1 MADSGEQPKSPRRT
15 AISPS
20 ATELTECLNYLA
32 QRHPNLNLT
41 PEEKRVFYQLFQAA
55 DTTNLGVITGEVA
68 VPFFEKTKL
77 APETLGLIW
86 QIADKENRGLLTPSG
101 FGVVLRLI
109 GHAQAGRA
117 PTEELALQ
125 PGPLPKFEGVVVE
138 PTSPT
143 SRSAGATSPPPVGD
157 IAKQIF
163 ERARLPNE
171 ILGRIWNL
179 ADTKQRGA
187 LDATE
192 FIIAM
197 HLLTSYKSGAMRGI
211 PQTLPPGLYEAAA
224 RRGPVRTSVGARPA
238 LDVPPVPAIPRQ
250 FTGPQRTQ
258 SPLNRSQ
265 FGTPLTAQSTGGDW
279 LIMPAEKAQF
289 DTIFGTIDTAKLGVI
304 TGDQAVGF
312 FMKAQL
318 PEEVLAQIWDL
329 ADIDADGQLTKD
341 EFAVAMYLVRSQRTG
356 KEPLPQTL
364 PPALIPPSMRRPTTA
379 QAVPAPVAAPAALS
393 PPPSVRSA
401 ADDLF
406 GLDAFSAP
414 AAPAAPQVPQST
426 GGSNTPFQTPGSPT
440 SRASPAANST
450 TFKPFIPTSSFG
462 QSLQPQI
469 TGASAGAPPTV
480 RSPPPP
486 SDDLLGDNDPEE
498 SNKLTQETAELANL
512 SNQIGSLAKEMQNV
526 QTKRT
531 SAEHELSQTSQQ
543 KRDFETRL
551 AQARAMYEQ
560 EVKSFKALE
569 ERLNASKAETKR
581 LQQEFALIEG
591 SRQDLQTQYNQ
602 VSAALTADQQENA
615 SLKEKIR
622 QANAA
627 VAQLKPALEKA
638 RSDARQQKGL
648 VAINKKQLATVEGER
663 DKIQEEID
671 TLSKEQ
677 PQGPDESAASPS
689 AAPALASPALS
700 TASQNNNPFFR
711 RTTTASS
718 DGQAAPPQVSSEQ
731 QRAFDSLFGTAFA
744 PPTTATPP
752 PPTSFR
758 ADSRQASLH
767 SPVTSGA
774 PTPSVS
780 PPPSIGTVPEPPQSR
795 QFTPNVLP
803 LAETQ
808 SMTSSTKPSPPGS
821 RFGGPESS
829 TVGTPVP
836 AGATEIPSATP
847 EHGEVRSPFEEF
859 EESKRFPEV
868 PVAPGEAA
876 RADTS
881 TTANEN
887 QTAAKDPSF
896 DELFGGPAHQRS
908 QSQNANDFEEA
919 FAAMKQGAGAT
930 KPNGTAPAAFSEFP
944 PIRELDDDDDD
955 DDDDS
960 SDSEAPLGFD
970 DNFTPAVPPQEQQTS
985 KTDPIEPSQL
995 AAFPAPGSVTPSQ
1008 PPPAE
1013 AQKSPPKYD
1022 ESAEKEASGGMPP
1035 EFNGLLPNRE
1045 DPTVAPDAPHS
1056 VEAGT
1061 GAPIVGGEPQ
1071 RDVPATAP
1079 TSAGTKPSA
1088 PDFEAAFA
1096 GMDLA
1101 PAKEAE
1107 DDDDDY
1113 FEPSDNKN
1121 TADFD
1126 FSFDTPSQQKMAVP
1140 SGSPGQANHSDFFSF
1155 DQQVNASNHDTAVSP
1170 AASNP
1175 QPATHD
1181 WETLFAP
1188 LDNAQAS
1195 TGTNGASQPAASGDG
1210 KPPGWALQTDAVEDD
1225 QILQRLTGMGFPRDE
1240 SLAALEKFDYN
1251 IDKAVDFLTSKS

>member
-1 MADSGEQPKSPRRT
+1 
-15 AISPS
+15 
-20 ATELTECLNYLA
+20 
-32 QRHPNLNLT
+32 
-41 PEEKRVFYQLFQAA
+41 
-55 DTTNLGVITGEVA
+55 
-68 VPFFEKTKL
+68 
-77 APETLGLIW
+77 
-86 QIADKENRGLLTPSG
+86 
-101 FGVVLRLI
+101 
-109 GHAQAGRA
+109 
-117 PTEELALQ
+117 
-125 PGPLPKFEGVVVE
+125 
-138 PTSPT
+138 
-143 SRSAGATSPPPVGD
+143 
-157 IAKQIF
+157 
-163 ERARLPNE
+163 
-171 ILGRIWNL
+171 
-179 ADTKQRGA
+179 
-187 LDATE
+187 
-192 FIIAM
+192 
-197 HLLTSYKSGAMRGI
+197 
-211 PQTLPPGLYEAAA
+211 
-224 RRGPVRTSVGARPA
+224 
-238 LDVPPVPAIPRQ
+238 
-250 FTGPQRTQ
+250 
-258 SPLNRSQ
+258 
-265 FGTPLTAQSTGGDW
+265 
-279 LIMPAEKAQF
+279 
-289 DTIFGTIDTAKLGVI
+289 
-304 TGDQAVGF
+304 
-312 FMKAQL
+312 
-318 PEEVLAQIWDL
+318 
-329 ADIDADGQLTKD
+329 
-341 EFAVAMYLVRSQRTG
+341 
-356 KEPLPQTL
+356 
-364 PPALIPPSMRRPTTA
+364 
-379 QAVPAPVAAPAALS
+379 
-393 PPPSVRSA
+393 
-401 ADDLF
+401 
-406 GLDAFSAP
+406 
-414 AAPAAPQVPQST
+414 
-426 GGSNTPFQTPGSPT
+426 
-440 SRASPAANST
+440 
-450 TFKPFIPTSSFG
+450 
-462 QSLQPQI
+462 
-469 TGASAGAPPTV
+469 
-480 RSPPPP
+480 
-486 SDDLLGDNDPEE
+486 
-498 SNKLTQETAELANL
+498 
-512 SNQIGSLAKEMQNV
+512 
-526 QTKRT
+526 
-531 SAEHELSQTSQQ
+531 
-543 KRDFETRL
+543 
-551 AQARAMYEQ
+551 MYEQ
-560 EVKSFKALE
+560 EVKNFKALE

-581 LQQEFALIEG
+581 LQQEYALIEG

-677 PQGPDESAASPS
+677 PQGSDESAASAS

-718 DGQAAPPQVSSEQ
+718 DGQAASPQVSSEQ

-752 PPTSFR
+752 PATSFR

-767 SPVTSGA
+767 SPVTSGV

-780 PPPSIGTVPEPPQSR
+780 PPPSVGTVPEPPQSR

-808 SMTSSTKPSPPGS
+808 SVTSSTKPSPPGS

-829 TVGTPVP
+829 TVGTPAP
-836 AGATEIPSATP
+836 AAATEIPSAAP

-868 PVAPGEAA
+868 PVAPGETAT
-876 RADTS
+876 ADTS
-881 TTANEN
+881 ATANEN

-960 SDSEAPLGFD
+960 SASEAPLGFD
-970 DNFTPAVPPQEQQTS
+970 DNFTPAVPHQEQQTS
-985 KTDPIEPSQL
+985 KTDSIEPFQL
-995 AAFPAPGSVTPSQ
+995 AAFPAPGAVTPSQ

-1045 DPTVAPDAPHS
+1045 DPTLAPDAPHS

-1071 RDVPATAP
+1071 RDVPAAAP

-1107 DDDDDY
+1107 DDDDDDD
-1113 FEPSDNKN
+1113 FAPSDNKN

-1126 FSFDTPSQQKMAVP
+1126 FSFDTPSQQKTAVP
-1140 SGSPGQANHSDFFSF
+1140 GGSPGQANHSDFFSF

-1170 AASNP
+1170 AASNS

-1188 LDNAQAS
+1188 LDNAQGAS
-1195 TGTNGASQPAASGDG
+1195 TGTNGATQPATSGDG
-1210 KPPGWALQTDAVEDD
+1210 KPPGWALQTDSVEDD

-1251 IDKAVDFLTSKS
+1251 IDKVSTSTLSG